1 MVFFSF
7 HILDFLSDIS
17 VRYKRGVVKSSSIIV
32 DLTNYRFIFVSFC
45 FMHLNPVVK
54 VHKHLGLVCQTLI
67 SLYCYLI
74 SYILLSHNIICFLS
88 FPSVFHF
95 SFPFLSFL
103 WNS

>member
-74 SYILLSHNIICFLS
+74 Y
-88 FPSVFHF
+88 
-95 SFPFLSFL
+95 
-103 WNS
+103 